1 MHIDHLPSHFT
12 RIGVV
17 ADTHIPDR
25 LKKLPPSVFEKLR
38 GVDVILH
45 AGDLS
50 AAHVVKDLETIAPVL
65 TVQGNRDIITRY
77 GWTLP
82 TDRLIEIGEVRIG
95 LTHGHGGVKGYIAEK
110 LRYHTLGYNVERTVD
125 RVQSRFKD
133 VEAVVF
139 GHTHRPYNKMCNGVL
154 IFNPGSVGPDYY
166 TRYGAGVGIITIN
179 NSAVRGEIIPLT
191 D

>member
-1 MHIDHLPSHFT
+1 MQINHLPFHFT
-12 RIGVV
+12 RIGVI

-25 LKKLPPSVFEKLR
+25 LKKLPASVFEKLR

-65 TVQGNRDIITRY
+65 TVQGNRDMITRY

-95 LTHGHGGVKGYIAEK
+95 LTHGHGGVKKYLAEK
-110 LRYHTLGYNVERTVD
+110 LRYHTIGYNLERTVD

-133 VEAVVF
+133 VQAVVF

-154 IFNPGSVGPDYY
+154 IFNAGSVGPDYY
-166 TRYGAGVGIITIN
+166 TRYGAGVGILTIK
-179 NSAVRGEIIPLT
+179 SGIVTGEIIPLT

>member
-1 MHIDHLPSHFT
+1 MQIDHLPSHFT
-12 RIGVV
+12 RIGVI
-17 ADTHIPDR
+17 ADTHISDR
-25 LKKLPPSVFEKLR
+25 LKKLPASVIEKLR

-50 AAHVVKDLETIAPVL
+50 AAHVVKDLETIAPVFA
-65 TVQGNRDIITRY
+65 VQGNRDMITRY
-77 GWTLP
+77 GQTLP
-82 TDRLIEIGEVRIG
+82 TDRVIEIGEVRIG

-125 RVQSRFKD
+125 RVQSRFQD
-133 VEAVVF
+133 IHVVVF
-139 GHTHRPYNKMCNGVL
+139 GHTHRPCNKIYNGVL

-166 TRYGAGVGIITIN
+166 TRYGAGVGILTIKGGI
-179 NSAVRGEIIPLT
+179 VTGEIIALS

>member
-1 MHIDHLPSHFT
+1 MIVNRLPSHFT

-50 AAHVVKDLETIAPVL
+50 AAHVVKDLETLAPVFA
-65 TVQGNRDIITRY
+65 VQGNRDMITRY

-82 TDRLIEIGEVRIG
+82 IERVIEIGQTRIG

-110 LRYHTLGYNVERTVD
+110 LRYHILGYSLERTVD
-125 RVQSRFKD
+125 RVQLQFSD
-133 VEAVVF
+133 VQAIVF
-139 GHTHRPYNKMCNGVL
+139 GHTHRPCNKIYNGVL
-154 IFNPGSVGPDYY
+154 LFNAGSVGPDHY
-166 TRYGAGVGIITIN
+166 TVYGAGVGVITI
-179 NSAVRGEIIPLT
+179 SDGIVSGEIIPLM

>member
-1 MHIDHLPSHFT
+1 LIINQLPSHFT
-12 RIGVV
+12 RIGVI

-25 LKKLPPSVFEKLR
+25 LKKLPVSVFEKLR

-50 AAHVVKDLETIAPVL
+50 AAHVVKDLETLAPVFS
-65 TVQGNRDIITRY
+65 VQGNRDMITRY
-77 GWTLP
+77 GRTLP

-110 LRYHTLGYNVERTVD
+110 LRYHTLGYNVERTVN
-125 RVQSRFKD
+125 RVQSRFTE
-133 VEAVVF
+133 VQAVVF
-139 GHTHRPYNKMCNGVL
+139 GHTHRPYNKMCDGVL
-154 IFNPGSVGPDYY
+154 IFNAGSVGPDYY
-166 TRYGAGVGIITIN
+166 TRYGAGVGIITIRD
-179 NSAVRGEIIPLT
+179 SMVTGEVIPLT